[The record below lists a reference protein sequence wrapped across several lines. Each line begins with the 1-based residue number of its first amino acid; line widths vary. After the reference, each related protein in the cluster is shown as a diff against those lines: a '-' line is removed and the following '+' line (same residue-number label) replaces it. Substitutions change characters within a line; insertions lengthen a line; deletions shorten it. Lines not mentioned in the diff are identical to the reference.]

1 MLSEFWK
8 LFCSK
13 TPLWTFTV
21 YIKIVSYMKSF
32 FKETFLVLCNSVF
45 SQITLLQ
52 DTIYL
57 TLTLVKSYGIEVL
70 GKRFVKFSIL
80 SKVVAWNKNSRESI
94 RHFIHGHHCAHGL
107 EVGSKWQCPNI
118 HSFITLF
125 QIFKQQ
131 FLIQL

>member
-21 YIKIVSYMKSF
+21 YIKTVSYMKSF

-80 SKVVAWNKNSRESI
+80 PKVVA
-94 RHFIHGHHCAHGL
+94 
-107 EVGSKWQCPNI
+107 
-118 HSFITLF
+118 
-125 QIFKQQ
+125 
-131 FLIQL
+131 